1 MKRGQ
6 AACLY
11 SEVLL
16 LLTLKQAVAAAAAAA
31 VAAAAVF
38 LPLEILFAVQH
49 ITRSAFAKQSAYPLL
64 QKCTVRQ

>member
-16 LLTLKQAVAAAAAAA
+16 LLTLKQAVAAAAAA